1 MRNLKNAHFT
11 KYELYLYAFSHDDKL
26 KDLNILEAKDWN
38 IFIHTIIKNIKKH
51 NGYFGIIDLP
61 KSSYS
66 NLSDK
71 DFMVLNDDIL
81 LSDEMRKRINTI
93 DYASKIEQRCDKKL
107 IKVLRKA
114 RGKIREVETLSKNE
128 LRLLAITEEK
138 NELLQKMEYIEEN
151 IKELQAEYDSYKQDV
166 SDLNK
171 ESKKLK
177 KKGQH

>member
-1 MRNLKNAHFT
+1 MLISQNMN
-11 KYELYLYAFSHDDKL
+11 YIY
-26 KDLNILEAKDWN
+26 I
-38 IFIHTIIKNIKKH
+38 
-51 NGYFGIIDLP
+51 
-61 KSSYS
+61 
-66 NLSDK
+66 
-71 DFMVLNDDIL
+71 

-93 DYASKIEQRCDKKL
+93 DYASKIEQRCDKQL

-151 IKELQAEYDSYKQDV
+151 IKELQAEYDSYKKDV
-166 SDLNK
+166 SNLNK

-177 KKGQH
+177 KKGHKH